1 MLDKLLLSRQGKMTI
16 IISHR
21 PRVIERADWVIV
33 LEKGELK
40 LQGTVNELRAQD
52 GEHLSFL
59 MP

>member
-1 MLDKLLLSRQGKMTI
+1 MTI